1 MRRTMQQV
9 KCECNIAMLTSELF
23 SKVNAAQERQYLK
36 LNSSLLHRGGWC
48 EGGGN
53 NNLLKPA
60 LSLSFTIISR

>member
-1 MRRTMQQV
+1 MRGTMQQV

-23 SKVNAAQERQYLK
+23 RKVNAAQERQYLK
-36 LNSSLLHRGGWC
+36 LNSSFLHHEWC